1 MKETQRSGLSSPS
14 VLAAPNTV
22 PILVWDECAFQ
33 SAAEVRICLSAE
45 PAKPEV
51 PIQRCTCS
59 ILALSAAV
67 LTFVAIAAAVAVPM
81 TFLHRTKDNAAQV
94 QMAGSFESWVTI
106 PLHIVVGLRVPSQEH
121 PTSMAWNSS
130 ACIGHSSLGDLR
142 SVMQDAFMTT
152 LRVLG
157 APGLS
162 TTINEIACNSTT
174 LTSVTTVT
182 VEVPG
187 ANFAA
192 AVERALKT
200 PEAGQHLESVLAEQL
215 DMDLADLVV
224 YLEVIETN

>member
-14 VLAAPNTV
+14 VLAAPSTV
-22 PILVWDECAFQ
+22 PIFVWDECAFQ

-51 PIQRCTCS
+51 PIQRCNCS

-67 LTFVAIAAAVAVPM
+67 LTFVAIAAAVAVPI
-81 TFLHRTKDNAAQV
+81 TFLHRTNDNAAQV

-106 PLHIVVGLRVPSQEH
+106 PLHVVVGLTVASKQH
-121 PTSMAWNSS
+121 PASLAWNSS
-130 ACIGHSSLGDLR
+130 ACIGHTSPGDLR

-174 LTSVTTVT
+174 LTSITTAT
-182 VEVPG
+182 VEVQG
-187 ANFAA
+187 ADFAA
-192 AVERALKT
+192 AVERALMT

-215 DMDLADLVV
+215 NMDLGDLVV
-224 YLEVIETN
+224 DLVIDETK